1 MEPSKAYALL
11 DLQADATEDQVT
23 DALDQAVF
31 KVRDAFLRTPIVPQL
46 SHKRVELC
54 VQWSDVAQTLGVHA
68 LGGSVTLPHLLP
80 KGEGIEGLVR
90 GHVENLRRC
99 RNAMATS
106 LDPDSVAQ
114 LGNLMLNLQQD
125 YMKHFMKVTEE
136 WSAPEEGEGHVPARE
151 EPDWMALLAAIRAHD
166 ESPGSSALLQE
177 MVRKERKRMRAMLSS
192 SFSTSG

>member
-1 MEPSKAYALL
+1 ML

-68 LGGSVTLPHLLP
+68 LGGPVALPHLLP
-80 KGEGIEGLVR
+80 KGEGMEGLVR

-114 LGNLMLNLQQD
+114 LGNLMLNLQQE
-125 YMKHFMKVTEE
+125 YMKHFMKVTED
-136 WSAPEEGEGHVPARE
+136 WSTSEEGEGHVPARE

-177 MVRKERKRMRAMLSS
+177 VVRKERKRMRAMLSS
-192 SFSTSG
+192 SFSTSC

>member
-11 DLQADATEDQVT
+11 DLQADASEDQVT

-31 KVRDAFLRTPIVPQL
+31 KIRDAFLRTPIVPQL

-68 LGGSVTLPHLLP
+68 LGGAVALPHLLP
-80 KGEGIEGLVR
+80 KGDGMEGLVR

-114 LGNLMLNLQQD
+114 LGNLMLNLQQE
-125 YMKHFMKVTEE
+125 YMKHFMAATEE
-136 WSAPEEGEGHVPARE
+136 WSVPSEGEGHVPARE
-151 EPDWMALLAAIRAHD
+151 EPDWMALLAAIRAYE
-166 ESPGSSALLQE
+166 ESPGSSVLLQE